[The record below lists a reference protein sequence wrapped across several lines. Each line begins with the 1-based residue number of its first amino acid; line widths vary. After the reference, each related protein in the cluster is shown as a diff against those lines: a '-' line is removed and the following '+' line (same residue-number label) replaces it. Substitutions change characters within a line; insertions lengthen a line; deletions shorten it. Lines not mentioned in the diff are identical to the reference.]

1 MANKEIPTT
10 PKKAKAF
17 NQKFITAE
25 DLATRWGLSKSG
37 VYHGASDVSLL
48 KRIQF
53 GKKSIRFLLS
63 QVEEIERQKIG
74 LET

>member
-17 NQKFITAE
+17 NKKFITAAE
-25 DLATRWGLSKSG
+25 LADRWGLSKSG

-48 KRIQF
+48 TRIPF
-53 GKKSIRFLLS
+53 GKKSIRYLLT
-63 QVEEIERQKIG
+63 QVEEIERQKID
-74 LET
+74 LAT